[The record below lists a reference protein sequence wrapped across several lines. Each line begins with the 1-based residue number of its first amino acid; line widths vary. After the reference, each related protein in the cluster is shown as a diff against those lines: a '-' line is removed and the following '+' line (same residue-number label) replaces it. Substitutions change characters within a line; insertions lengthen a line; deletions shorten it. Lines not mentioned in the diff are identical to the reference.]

1 MIVTAIYKYCTSGV
15 DLYSILGRLCICIF
29 RPSAQTGSLPF
40 TCIFSGLVSCLVRL
54 YGHSEYLPMR
64 ASFSSRC
71 DEYYNSK
78 MLLIGE

>member
-1 MIVTAIYKYCTSGV
+1 MIVTAIYKYCTLGF
-15 DLYSILGRLCICIF
+15 DLYSRLGRLYICIF

-40 TCIFSGLVSCLVRL
+40 TYVFSSFVSCLERL
-54 YGHSEYLPMR
+54 YGHSEYQPMR

-71 DEYYNSK
+71 DEYYNLK

>member
-15 DLYSILGRLCICIF
+15 ELYSRLGRLYICIF

-40 TCIFSGLVSCLVRL
+40 TCMFSSLVSCLVRL
-54 YGHSEYLPMR
+54 YGHSEYQPMR

-71 DEYYNSK
+71 DEYYNLK

>member
-15 DLYSILGRLCICIF
+15 DLYSILGRLYICIF

-40 TCIFSGLVSCLVRL
+40 TCIFSSLVRL
-54 YGHSEYLPMR
+54 YGHSEYQPMR

-71 DEYYNSK
+71 DEYYNLK